1 MDIEKI
7 GEVKTPII
15 YISLT
20 IIISSIVYGLYFK
33 YFLPA
38 AIVAGCFF
46 IFILFSTNKYFTIFI
61 VIIFLIGIGI
71 NINYYNVNINKNFI
85 GKIRVIENKSYYKII
100 SFKGKR
106 LYIQD
111 FQGELGE
118 KFIIKGIFTKEVD
131 IEKVIIG
138 NIKVN
143 SSKKIKED
151 FRYKLYELRKKI
163 YFKLEENI
171 GKRKAGLILSLAF
184 GCSDYLDNEDSED
197 MRGMGVIHA
206 VSVSGLHVA
215 LVYGILKKFLNNKIA
230 LLGTVIYVLLTGA
243 EFSSLR
249 ALIMI
254 MFLSFSFGLR
264 KNYNSLGALA
274 FSALIITL
282 VAPYAP
288 FKLGFQLS
296 FLATLGIIMFSQK
309 LNNKLYKFPMYLRET
324 FSISLSAQVF
334 TIPIMIIAFEEFS
347 IAFIIG
353 NTILV
358 PIFDILIKLGNL
370 LLIVLPFSIL
380 FDFISFIIY
389 KVINF
394 LDSIMYYLYI
404 FPQEIIINKGF
415 ALIYVCALIGLYY
428 GVKKDKKFILLPI
441 IANFV
446 FMIHIYSPIVR
457 VDYYKEGAI
466 LVSYRG
472 DRAVVTNKRNIDIKT
487 LKKVSLTSKGYREGK
502 KIKIKNGIEI
512 FKDDKDFI
520 IKIKEREYTINMS
533 KKKNF
538 KKEYDIIDFKNNNL
552 NGFYILKDKI
562 ILY

>member
-46 IFILFSTNKYFTIFI
+46 IFILFSTNKCFTIFI

-85 GKIRVIENKSYYKII
+85 GEIRVIENKSYYKII

-131 IEKVIIG
+131 REKGIIG

-254 MFLSFSFGLR
+254 MFLSFSFGFR

-309 LNNKLYKFPMYLRET
+309 LNNKLYKFPKYLRET

>member
-1 MDIEKI
+1 
-7 GEVKTPII
+7 
-15 YISLT
+15 
-20 IIISSIVYGLYFK
+20 
-33 YFLPA
+33 
-38 AIVAGCFF
+38 
-46 IFILFSTNKYFTIFI
+46 
-61 VIIFLIGIGI
+61 
-71 NINYYNVNINKNFI
+71 
-85 GKIRVIENKSYYKII
+85 
-100 SFKGKR
+100 
-106 LYIQD
+106 
-111 FQGELGE
+111 
-118 KFIIKGIFTKEVD
+118 
-131 IEKVIIG
+131 
-138 NIKVN
+138 
-143 SSKKIKED
+143 
-151 FRYKLYELRKKI
+151 
-163 YFKLEENI
+163 
-171 GKRKAGLILSLAF
+171 
-184 GCSDYLDNEDSED
+184 
-197 MRGMGVIHA
+197 
-206 VSVSGLHVA
+206 
-215 LVYGILKKFLNNKIA
+215 
-230 LLGTVIYVLLTGA
+230 
-243 EFSSLR
+243 
-249 ALIMI
+249 
-254 MFLSFSFGLR
+254 
-264 KNYNSLGALA
+264 
-274 FSALIITL
+274 
-282 VAPYAP
+282 
-288 FKLGFQLS
+288 
-296 FLATLGIIMFSQK
+296 
-309 LNNKLYKFPMYLRET
+309 
-324 FSISLSAQVF
+324 
-334 TIPIMIIAFEEFS
+334 MIIAFEEFS

>member
-46 IFILFSTNKYFTIFI
+46 IFILFSTNKCFTIFI

-85 GKIRVIENKSYYKII
+85 GEIRVIENKSYYKII

-131 IEKVIIG
+131 REKGIIG

-282 VAPYAP
+282 LAPYAP

-309 LNNKLYKFPMYLRET
+309 LNNKLYKFPKYLREI

>member
-46 IFILFSTNKYFTIFI
+46 IFILFSTNKCFTIFI

-85 GKIRVIENKSYYKII
+85 GEIRVIENKSYYKII

-131 IEKVIIG
+131 REKGIIG

-282 VAPYAP
+282 LAPYAP

-309 LNNKLYKFPMYLRET
+309 LNNKLYKFPKYLRET

>member
-1 MDIEKI
+1 MGIEKI

-46 IFILFSTNKYFTIFI
+46 IFILFSTNKSITIFI

-85 GKIRVIENKSYYKII
+85 GEIRVVENKSYYKII

-131 IEKVIIG
+131 REKGIIG

-282 VAPYAP
+282 LAPYAP

-309 LNNKLYKFPMYLRET
+309 LNNKLYKFPKYLRET

-533 KKKNF
+533 NKKKF

>member
-1 MDIEKI
+1 MAIEKI

-46 IFILFSTNKYFTIFI
+46 IFILFSTNKCFTIFI

-85 GKIRVIENKSYYKII
+85 GEIRVIENKSYYKII

-118 KFIIKGIFTKEVD
+118 KFIIKGIFTKGVD
-131 IEKVIIG
+131 REKGIIG

-282 VAPYAP
+282 LAPYAP

-309 LNNKLYKFPMYLRET
+309 LNNKLYKFPKYLREI

>member
-1 MDIEKI
+1 MGIEKI

-46 IFILFSTNKYFTIFI
+46 IFILFSTNKIFTIFI
-61 VIIFLIGIGI
+61 VIIFFIGIGI
-71 NINYYNVNINKNFI
+71 SINYYNININENFSGEVRI
-85 GKIRVIENKSYYKII
+85 IENKSYYKII

-106 LYIQD
+106 FYIQD

-118 KFIIKGIFTKEVD
+118 RFMINGNFTKELD
-131 IEKVIIG
+131 RENGIIG

-143 SSKKIKED
+143 SSKRIKED

-184 GCSDYLDNEDSED
+184 GYSDYLDNEDSED

-206 VSVSGLHVA
+206 ISVSGLHVA
-215 LVYGILKKFLNNKIA
+215 LIYGILKKFLNNKVA
-230 LLGTVIYVLLTGA
+230 LLGTIIYVLLTGA

-254 MFLSFSFGLR
+254 MFLSFSFDFR

-274 FSALIITL
+274 FSALVITL
-282 VAPYAP
+282 LAPYAP

-296 FLATLGIIMFSQK
+296 FLATLGIIMFSKK
-309 LNNKLYKFPMYLRET
+309 LNNKLYKLPKYLKET
-324 FSISLSAQVF
+324 LSISLSAQVF
-334 TIPIMIIAFEEFS
+334 TIPVMIIAFEEFS

-370 LLIVLPFSIL
+370 LLIVVPFSGL
-380 FDFISFIIY
+380 FDFVSFIIY
-389 KVINF
+389 KIINL

-404 FPQEIIINKGF
+404 FPQEITINKGF
-415 ALIYVCALIGLYY
+415 AFIYVCALIGLYY

-446 FMIHIYSPIVR
+446 FMIHIYSPLVR

-472 DRAVVTNKRNIDIKT
+472 DRALVTNKRNIDIKN

-512 FKDDKDFI
+512 CREDKNFI
-520 IKIKEREYTINMS
+520 MKIKGKEYKINMS
-533 KKKNF
+533 NKKNF
-538 KKEYDIIDFKNNNL
+538 EKEYDIIDFKNDDF
-552 NGFYILKDKI
+552 NGFYIFKDKI

>member
-1 MDIEKI
+1 MAIEKI

-46 IFILFSTNKYFTIFI
+46 IFILFSTNKCFTIFI

-85 GKIRVIENKSYYKII
+85 GEIRVIENKSYYKII

-131 IEKVIIG
+131 REKGIIG

-197 MRGMGVIHA
+197 MRGRGVIHA

-243 EFSSLR
+243 DFSSLR

-282 VAPYAP
+282 LAPYAP

-309 LNNKLYKFPMYLRET
+309 LNNKLYKFPKYLREI

>member
-1 MDIEKI
+1 MAIEKI

-46 IFILFSTNKYFTIFI
+46 IFILFSTNKCFTIFI

-85 GKIRVIENKSYYKII
+85 GEIRVIENKSYYKII

-131 IEKVIIG
+131 REKGIIG

-243 EFSSLR
+243 KFSSLR

-274 FSALIITL
+274 FSALISTL
-282 VAPYAP
+282 LAPYAP

-309 LNNKLYKFPMYLRET
+309 LNNKLYKFPKYLRET

>member
-1 MDIEKI
+1 MAIEKI

-46 IFILFSTNKYFTIFI
+46 IFILFSTNKCFTIFI

-85 GKIRVIENKSYYKII
+85 GEIRVIENKSYYKII

-131 IEKVIIG
+131 REKGIIG

-282 VAPYAP
+282 LAPYAP

-309 LNNKLYKFPMYLRET
+309 LNNKLYKFPKYLRET

>member
-1 MDIEKI
+1 MAIEKI

-46 IFILFSTNKYFTIFI
+46 IFILFSTNKCFTIFI

-85 GKIRVIENKSYYKII
+85 GEIRVIENKSYYKII

-131 IEKVIIG
+131 REKGIIG

-282 VAPYAP
+282 LAPYAP

-309 LNNKLYKFPMYLRET
+309 LNNKLYKFPKYLREI

-428 GVKKDKKFILLPI
+428 GVKKDK
-441 IANFV
+441 
-446 FMIHIYSPIVR
+446 
-457 VDYYKEGAI
+457 
-466 LVSYRG
+466 
-472 DRAVVTNKRNIDIKT
+472 
-487 LKKVSLTSKGYREGK
+487 
-502 KIKIKNGIEI
+502 
-512 FKDDKDFI
+512 
-520 IKIKEREYTINMS
+520 
-533 KKKNF
+533 
-538 KKEYDIIDFKNNNL
+538 
-552 NGFYILKDKI
+552 
-562 ILY
+562 

>member
-1 MDIEKI
+1 MGIEKI
-7 GEVKTPII
+7 GEVKAPII

-46 IFILFSTNKYFTIFI
+46 LFILFSTNKTFTIFI

-71 NINYYNVNINKNFI
+71 NINYYNTNINKNFS
-85 GKIRVIENKSYYKII
+85 GEVRVTENKSYYKII

-131 IEKVIIG
+131 REKGIIG

-184 GCSDYLDNEDSED
+184 GYSDYLDNEDSED

-215 LVYGILKKFLNNKIA
+215 LIYGILKKFLNNKIA

-282 VAPYAP
+282 LAPYAP

-296 FLATLGIIMFSQK
+296 FLATLGIIMFSEK
-309 LNNKLYKFPMYLRET
+309 LNNKLYKFPKYLRET
-324 FSISLSAQVF
+324 LSISLSAQVF

-370 LLIVLPFSIL
+370 LLIVFPFSML

-441 IANFV
+441 IANLV

-472 DRAVVTNKRNIDIKT
+472 DRALVTNKRNIDIKN

-512 FKDDKDFI
+512 FKEDKDFI
-520 IKIKEREYTINMS
+520 VKIKEREYIINMS
-533 KKKNF
+533 NKKNF
-538 KKEYDIIDFKNNNL
+538 KKEYDIIDFKNNDL
-552 NGFYILKDKI
+552 NGFYILKNKI

>member
-131 IEKVIIG
+131 REKGIIG

-282 VAPYAP
+282 LAPYAP

-309 LNNKLYKFPMYLRET
+309 LNNKLYKFPKYLRET

-472 DRAVVTNKRNIDIKT
+472 DRAVITNKRNIDIKT

-533 KKKNF
+533 NKKNF

-552 NGFYILKDKI
+552 NGFYILKYKI

>member
-1 MDIEKI
+1 MAIEKI

-46 IFILFSTNKYFTIFI
+46 IFILFSTNKCFTIFI

-85 GKIRVIENKSYYKII
+85 GEIRVIENKSYYKII

-131 IEKVIIG
+131 REKGIIG

-282 VAPYAP
+282 LAPYAP

-309 LNNKLYKFPMYLRET
+309 LNNKLYKFPKYLREI

-457 VDYYKEGAI
+457 VDYYKEGAN

>member
-1 MDIEKI
+1 MAIEKI

-46 IFILFSTNKYFTIFI
+46 IFILFSTNKCFTIFI

-131 IEKVIIG
+131 REKGIIG

-282 VAPYAP
+282 LAPYAP

-309 LNNKLYKFPMYLRET
+309 LNNKLYKFPKYLREI

>member
-46 IFILFSTNKYFTIFI
+46 IFILFSTNKCFTIFI

-131 IEKVIIG
+131 REKGIIG

-282 VAPYAP
+282 LAPYAP

-309 LNNKLYKFPMYLRET
+309 LNNKLYKFPKYLRET

>member
-131 IEKVIIG
+131 REKGIIG

-282 VAPYAP
+282 LAPYAP

-309 LNNKLYKFPMYLRET
+309 LNNKLYKFPKYLRET

-472 DRAVVTNKRNIDIKT
+472 DRAVITNKRNIDIKT

-533 KKKNF
+533 NKKNF

>member
-131 IEKVIIG
+131 REKGIIG

-282 VAPYAP
+282 LAPYAP

-309 LNNKLYKFPMYLRET
+309 LNNKLYKFPKYLRET

-487 LKKVSLTSKGYREGK
+487 LIKVSLTSKGYREGK

>member
-46 IFILFSTNKYFTIFI
+46 IFILFSTNKCFTIFI

-85 GKIRVIENKSYYKII
+85 GEIRVIENKSYYKII

-131 IEKVIIG
+131 REKGIIG

-163 YFKLEENI
+163 YFKLDENI

-282 VAPYAP
+282 LAPYAP

-309 LNNKLYKFPMYLRET
+309 LNNKLYKFPKYLRET

-457 VDYYKEGAI
+457 VDYYK
-466 LVSYRG
+466 
-472 DRAVVTNKRNIDIKT
+472 
-487 LKKVSLTSKGYREGK
+487 
-502 KIKIKNGIEI
+502 
-512 FKDDKDFI
+512 
-520 IKIKEREYTINMS
+520 
-533 KKKNF
+533 
-538 KKEYDIIDFKNNNL
+538 
-552 NGFYILKDKI
+552 
-562 ILY
+562 

>member
-1 MDIEKI
+1 MAIEKI

-46 IFILFSTNKYFTIFI
+46 IFILFSTNKCFTIFI

-85 GKIRVIENKSYYKII
+85 GEIRVIENKSYYKII

-131 IEKVIIG
+131 REKGIIG

-282 VAPYAP
+282 LAPYAP

-309 LNNKLYKFPMYLRET
+309 LNNKLYKFPKYLRET
-324 FSISLSAQVF
+324 FSISLSTQVF

-394 LDSIMYYLYI
+394 LDFIMYYLYI

-428 GVKKDKKFILLPI
+428 GVKKDKKFILFPI

>member
-1 MDIEKI
+1 MAIEKI

-46 IFILFSTNKYFTIFI
+46 IFILFSTNKCFTIFI

-85 GKIRVIENKSYYKII
+85 GEIRVIENKSYYKII

-131 IEKVIIG
+131 REKGIIG

-197 MRGMGVIHA
+197 MRGMGIIHA

-282 VAPYAP
+282 LAPYAP

-309 LNNKLYKFPMYLRET
+309 LNNKLYKFPKYLREI

>member
-46 IFILFSTNKYFTIFI
+46 IFILFSTNKCFTIFI

-131 IEKVIIG
+131 REKGIIG

-206 VSVSGLHVA
+206 VSVS
-215 LVYGILKKFLNNKIA
+215 N
-230 LLGTVIYVLLTGA
+230 
-243 EFSSLR
+243 
-249 ALIMI
+249 
-254 MFLSFSFGLR
+254 
-264 KNYNSLGALA
+264 
-274 FSALIITL
+274 
-282 VAPYAP
+282 
-288 FKLGFQLS
+288 
-296 FLATLGIIMFSQK
+296 
-309 LNNKLYKFPMYLRET
+309 
-324 FSISLSAQVF
+324 
-334 TIPIMIIAFEEFS
+334 
-347 IAFIIG
+347 
-353 NTILV
+353 
-358 PIFDILIKLGNL
+358 
-370 LLIVLPFSIL
+370 
-380 FDFISFIIY
+380 
-389 KVINF
+389 
-394 LDSIMYYLYI
+394 
-404 FPQEIIINKGF
+404 
-415 ALIYVCALIGLYY
+415 
-428 GVKKDKKFILLPI
+428 
-441 IANFV
+441 
-446 FMIHIYSPIVR
+446 
-457 VDYYKEGAI
+457 
-466 LVSYRG
+466 
-472 DRAVVTNKRNIDIKT
+472 
-487 LKKVSLTSKGYREGK
+487 
-502 KIKIKNGIEI
+502 
-512 FKDDKDFI
+512 
-520 IKIKEREYTINMS
+520 
-533 KKKNF
+533 
-538 KKEYDIIDFKNNNL
+538 
-552 NGFYILKDKI
+552 
-562 ILY
+562 

>member
-1 MDIEKI
+1 MAIEKI

-46 IFILFSTNKYFTIFI
+46 IFILFSTNKCFTIFI

-85 GKIRVIENKSYYKII
+85 GEIRVIENKSYYKII

-131 IEKVIIG
+131 REKGIIG

-282 VAPYAP
+282 LAPYAP

-309 LNNKLYKFPMYLRET
+309 LNNKLYKFPKYLREI

-533 KKKNF
+533 NKKNF

>member
-1 MDIEKI
+1 MAIEKI

-46 IFILFSTNKYFTIFI
+46 IFILFSTNKCFTIFI

-85 GKIRVIENKSYYKII
+85 GEIRVIENKSYYKII

-131 IEKVIIG
+131 REKGIIG

-282 VAPYAP
+282 LAPYAP

-309 LNNKLYKFPMYLRET
+309 LNNKLYKFPKYLRET

-472 DRAVVTNKRNIDIKT
+472 DRAVITNKRNIDIKT

-533 KKKNF
+533 NKKNF

>member
-131 IEKVIIG
+131 REKGIIG

-309 LNNKLYKFPMYLRET
+309 LNNKLYKFPKYLRET

>member
-1 MDIEKI
+1 MGIEKI

-46 IFILFSTNKYFTIFI
+46 IFILFSTNKSFTIFI

-85 GKIRVIENKSYYKII
+85 GEIRVIENKSYYKII

-131 IEKVIIG
+131 REKGIIG

-215 LVYGILKKFLNNKIA
+215 LVYAILKKFLNNKIA

-254 MFLSFSFGLR
+254 MFLSFSFGLK

-282 VAPYAP
+282 LAPYAP

-309 LNNKLYKFPMYLRET
+309 LNNKLYKFPKYLRET

-370 LLIVLPFSIL
+370 LLIVLPFPIL

-533 KKKNF
+533 NKKNF

>member
-1 MDIEKI
+1 MAIEKI

-46 IFILFSTNKYFTIFI
+46 IFILFSTNKCFTIFI

-71 NINYYNVNINKNFI
+71 NINYINKNFI
-85 GKIRVIENKSYYKII
+85 GEIRVIENKSYYKII

-131 IEKVIIG
+131 REKGIIG

-282 VAPYAP
+282 LAPYAP

-309 LNNKLYKFPMYLRET
+309 LNNKLYKFPKYLRET

>member
-1 MDIEKI
+1 MAIEKI

-46 IFILFSTNKYFTIFI
+46 IFILFSTNKCFTIFI

-85 GKIRVIENKSYYKII
+85 GEIRVIENKSYYKII

-131 IEKVIIG
+131 REKGIIG

-282 VAPYAP
+282 LAPYAP

-309 LNNKLYKFPMYLRET
+309 LNNKLYKFPKYLREI

>member
-1 MDIEKI
+1 LDIEKI

-131 IEKVIIG
+131 REKGIIG

-282 VAPYAP
+282 LAPYAP

-309 LNNKLYKFPMYLRET
+309 LNNKLYKFPKYLRET

-472 DRAVVTNKRNIDIKT
+472 DRAVITNKRNIDIKT

-533 KKKNF
+533 NKKNF

>member
-1 MDIEKI
+1 MAIEKI

-46 IFILFSTNKYFTIFI
+46 IFILFSTNKCFTIFI

-85 GKIRVIENKSYYKII
+85 GEIRVIENKSYYKII

-131 IEKVIIG
+131 REKGIIG

-230 LLGTVIYVLLTGA
+230 LLVTVIYVLLTGA

-309 LNNKLYKFPMYLRET
+309 LNNKLYKFPKYLRET

>member
-1 MDIEKI
+1 MGIEKI

-85 GKIRVIENKSYYKII
+85 GEIRVVENKSYYKII

-131 IEKVIIG
+131 REKGIIG

-254 MFLSFSFGLR
+254 MFLSFSFELK

-282 VAPYAP
+282 LAPYAP

-309 LNNKLYKFPMYLRET
+309 LNNKLYKFPKYLRET

-370 LLIVLPFSIL
+370 LLIVLPFPIL

-533 KKKNF
+533 NKKNF

>member
-1 MDIEKI
+1 MAIEKI

-46 IFILFSTNKYFTIFI
+46 IFILFSTNKCFTIFI

-85 GKIRVIENKSYYKII
+85 GEIRVIENKSYYKII

-131 IEKVIIG
+131 REKGIIG

-230 LLGTVIYVLLTGA
+230 LLVTVIYVLLTGA

-282 VAPYAP
+282 LAPYAP

-309 LNNKLYKFPMYLRET
+309 LNNKLYKFPKYLRET

>member
-46 IFILFSTNKYFTIFI
+46 IFILFSTNKCFTIFI

-131 IEKVIIG
+131 REKGIIG

-254 MFLSFSFGLR
+254 MFLSFSFGFR

-309 LNNKLYKFPMYLRET
+309 LNNKLYKFPKYLRET

>member
-1 MDIEKI
+1 MAIEKI

-46 IFILFSTNKYFTIFI
+46 IFILFSTNKCFTIFI

-85 GKIRVIENKSYYKII
+85 GEIRVIENKSYYKII

-131 IEKVIIG
+131 REKGIIG

-282 VAPYAP
+282 LAPYAP

-309 LNNKLYKFPMYLRET
+309 LNNKLYKFPKYLRET

-380 FDFISFIIY
+380 FNFISFIIY

>member
-131 IEKVIIG
+131 REKGIIG

-282 VAPYAP
+282 LAPYAP

-309 LNNKLYKFPMYLRET
+309 LNNKLYKFPKYLRET

-472 DRAVVTNKRNIDIKT
+472 DRAVITNKRNIDIKT

>member
-1 MDIEKI
+1 MAIEKI

-46 IFILFSTNKYFTIFI
+46 IFILFSTNKCFTIFI

-85 GKIRVIENKSYYKII
+85 GEIRVIENKSYYKII

-131 IEKVIIG
+131 REKGIIG

-282 VAPYAP
+282 LAPYAP

-309 LNNKLYKFPMYLRET
+309 LNNKLYKFPKYLREI

-487 LKKVSLTSKGYREGK
+487 LKKVLLTSKGYREGK